1 MVRIWEVLKFYTSV
15 SESASKLLVE
25 GLIRELLLGI
35 GINNVRGTSPC
46 SVNEEPRIMSGSL
59 NLFFQPHMDHE
70 YWALKDYP
78 WLTLSVSRCTF

>member
-15 SESASKLLVE
+15 SESVSKLLVE
-25 GLIRELLLGI
+25 GLICELLLGI

-59 NLFFQPHMDHE
+59 NFFFNPTWTMNIE
-70 YWALKDYP
+70 LLKM
-78 WLTLSVSRCTF
+78 TLDFLSA

>member
-1 MVRIWEVLKFYTSV
+1 MVRIWKVLKFYTSV

-25 GLIRELLLGI
+25 GLICELLLGI

-59 NLFFQPHMDHE
+59 NFFFQPHMDHE
-70 YWALKDYP
+70 YWAIKDYP
-78 WLTLSVSRCTF
+78 WLTLSVSKCTF

>member
-15 SESASKLLVE
+15 SESVSKLLVE
-25 GLIRELLLGI
+25 GLICELLLGI

-59 NLFFQPHMDHE
+59 NFFFFNPTWTMNIE
-70 YWALKDYP
+70 LLKM
-78 WLTLSVSRCTF
+78 TLDLLSA

>member
-15 SESASKLLVE
+15 LESVSKLLVE
-25 GLIRELLLGI
+25 GLICELLLGI

-59 NLFFQPHMDHE
+59 NFFFNPTWTMNIE
-70 YWALKDYP
+70 LLKM
-78 WLTLSVSRCTF
+78 TLDFLSA

>member
-15 SESASKLLVE
+15 SESASKFLVE

-46 SVNEEPRIMSGSL
+46 RVNEEPRIMSGSL
-59 NLFFQPHMDHE
+59 NFFFQPHMDHE
-70 YWALKDYP
+70 Y
-78 WLTLSVSRCTF
+78 